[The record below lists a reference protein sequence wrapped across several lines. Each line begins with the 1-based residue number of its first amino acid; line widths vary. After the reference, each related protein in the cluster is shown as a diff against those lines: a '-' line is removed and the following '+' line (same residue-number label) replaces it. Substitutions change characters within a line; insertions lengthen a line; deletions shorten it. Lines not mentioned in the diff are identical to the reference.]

1 MTKYSEIKPLLSMAE
16 KNSNFD
22 DDRLTTMAEHFN
34 SKLIELS
41 YKNESAKYDAMRNYA
56 HSKLPDA
63 IKHKDSD
70 AITTLLSVDG
80 VSLDN
85 PSVDIEGKKVS
96 PLVAELKKEK
106 PSTDN
111 VKFVLQNGATAKPQH
126 VNIVLNKN
134 HDDKTTASLIE
145 PLLFK
150 GAKTNLRQINKAVMS
165 NQDNAGKLLVDYFK
179 PASNLP
185 NTGKMVS
192 NAISKDMLKTTEA
205 MMKKKLFDADGYL
218 YLDKTHETWLGGKW
232 TETESIKPAE
242 FAKSNEMKNLL
253 QGRWQQKILSQRQRE
268 NDIKV
273 VA

>member
-1 MTKYSEIKPLLSMAE
+1 M
-16 KNSNFD
+16 
-22 DDRLTTMAEHFN
+22 
-34 SKLIELS
+34 
-41 YKNESAKYDAMRNYA
+41 
-56 HSKLPDA
+56 
-63 IKHKDSD
+63 
-70 AITTLLSVDG
+70 
-80 VSLDN
+80 
-85 PSVDIEGKKVS
+85 
-96 PLVAELKKEK
+96 
-106 PSTDN
+106 
-111 VKFVLQNGATAKPQH
+111 
-126 VNIVLNKN
+126 
-134 HDDKTTASLIE
+134 
-145 PLLFK
+145 
-150 GAKTNLRQINKAVMS
+150 
-165 NQDNAGKLLVDYFK
+165 
-179 PASNLP
+179 P